1 MERSCASLCVL
12 NVGRNALGSDVPRA
26 AAAGTAL
33 VSLGLQAARLGPD
46 AAQPLA
52 ELIRHHTKLQVG
64 TCAAPPPPRSCR
76 WGCRPRA
83 SGPTPLSHL
92 PSSSATTPSCR
103 VGTCAAPPPPRS
115 CRWGCRPRASGPTPL
130 SHLPSSSATTPSCRW
145 VLVPPRPHRARVA
158 GAAGRAPRAR
168 RRSATCRAH
177 PPPHQAAGGYLCRP
191 APTALVSLGL
201 QAARLGPVRRSATC
215 RAHPPPHQ
223 AAGGYLCR
231 PAPTAL
237 VSLGLQ
243 AARLGPDAA
252 QPLAELIRHHTK
264 LQVGTCAAPPPPRS
278 CRWGC
283 RPRAS
288 GPTPLSHLPSS
299 SATTPSCR
307 WVLVPPRPPP
317 RSCRWGCRPAR
328 LGPGAAQPLAE
339 LILHHTKLQVGTC
352 AAPPH
357 RARVA
362 GAAGR
367 APRARRR
374 SATLPS
380 SSATTPS
387 CRWVLVPPRPH
398 RARVAGAAGRASR
411 ARRRLSHLPS
421 SSATTPSCRW
431 VLVPPRPHRAR
442 VAGAAGR
449 ASRARRRSATCRAHP
464 PPHQAAGGYLCRP
477 APTALVSLGLQ
488 AARLGPDAAQPLAEL
503 IRHHTKLQVCTCAAP
518 APTALVSLGLQA
530 RASRARRRSATCR
543 AHPPPHQAAGG
554 YLCRPAPTALVSLGL
569 QAARLGPDAAQ
580 PLAELIR
587 HHTKLQVGTCAAP
600 PPPRSCRWGL
610 QAARLGPDA
619 AQPLAELI
627 RHHTKLQVGT
637 CAAPPPPRSCRWGCR
652 PRVSG
657 PTPLSHLPSSS
668 ATTPSC
674 RWVLVPPP
682 PPPRSCRWGC
692 RPRVSGPTPL
702 SHLPSSSATTPSCR
716 WVLVPPRPHR
726 ARVAG
731 AAGRASRARRRSATC
746 RAHPPPHQ
754 AAGGY
759 LCRPAPTAL
768 VSLGLQAARLG
779 PDAAQ
784 PLAELIRHHTKLQRL
799 DLRENRL
806 GSIGLQAILNA
817 MKENTTLTQIDLDEP
832 PESLSLSAEDS
843 EMSLVRR
850 LTREIKTLCLRNEP
864 LAKQGETDP
873 MHRKISL
880 TCHTAC
886 LLRQGMGG
894 EEERRGRLRSPAP
907 SPAPSPAGS
916 PVPAPH
922 PNSRFSVTRVT
933 PERESSSDSCPS
945 TPTRPTYCH
954 TPSRFRVVQVMEPPK
969 IQVHPASTPR
979 KSASRFSVT
988 RNYDTMYNPSPSPPA
1003 SPAYNSP
1010 VRDPGAVVTT
1020 TPSTKSLP
1028 VIPKVMTSPVTV
1040 SPSFNPAP
1048 SVTVAREE
1056 SVRDEVRS
1064 LESIDNKTKD
1074 FILHTDKLPLQC
1086 EGIKTRSL
1094 ESEVLSKSNS
1104 KIECDNKTILASNVQ
1119 SNINLPTLVDN
1130 KTDVQ
1135 TEYKSHSDTK
1145 TPNLQT
1151 EVANKSSLPSEVGN
1165 KSSDL
1170 EIGKSNVES
1179 ILRLDA
1185 DSKSRLVDIE
1195 NKTVCQSDNENVG
1208 LQDAPGLR
1216 TDIDIKP
1223 VSQVYKPPLQIQ
1235 EIEKDIVKLKEAT
1248 TQVNQTSEQIEKL
1261 KDSCN
1266 KGIVEKSDE
1275 SETTR
1280 ISLKCEYTISMCVPK
1295 CASELT
1301 KTPVSTI
1308 QNVPMTDVL
1317 KDSTCKNMAD
1327 NLKIEPRTFKVDASD
1342 KNAEPTPSKTHTTIV
1357 ETLSELKIETTIID
1371 TTKSRNIDTKVFKTE
1386 SENKIVADCDVH
1398 DQSQEKM
1405 LEIQQSSVNKST
1417 NDGKEPNINAVS
1429 ETKDLSDKDK
1439 VIDNVKTVTIDLK
1452 YSDVVKNAIKHEQSK
1467 TTINQIVAITEDLG
1481 NIIKEMK
1488 TLVKDTVDGPVKD
1501 IVLKK
1506 NKSESSLDSPDL
1518 EVSRLTE
1525 KMSSVF
1531 DSNSSLEISGSSME
1545 SLNEHNKTVQELD
1558 RRKSGVILSG
1568 SSLESDITPINNN
1581 LLNLSVSS
1589 NDSVSPI
1596 FGKTRVIHDSLSSL
1610 EASVSSLDSG
1620 KQEKIMVTSADSGI
1634 EYSLQNPS
1642 ENKED
1647 NSSNEGTLTNNS
1659 SLKDTVKKP
1668 EIPLD
1673 SLTASPKR
1681 ASSLLDVPALKNKGL
1696 DRMRKI
1702 SWVAPSSSFQVPK
1715 PDEKETKP
1723 SHLEKLLSLFQHPS
1737 SLFSRNSGSD
1747 DEKKS
1752 ASSTPP
1758 RKDSSLSSSF
1768 WSWGSTIERDREE
1781 DSSEATDSTLSERV
1795 QVFFVDESFSRKLD
1809 SKTPSTDT
1817 DNTLSE
1823 FQSFPHESESDRDRE
1838 RVTVTTEDNIVQKLD
1853 LSVNSQDVDI
1863 AKNGA
1868 IDLKEKESVNIEK
1881 DEIARPRSFA
1891 AVLKASGSENS
1902 LSKQNSPDN
1911 GQSVDKLPSK
1921 VIRGIKEN
1929 ISPENTLTS
1938 SMTNTKT
1945 LAEELERQVKNPP
1958 VLEVL
1963 LKNEPKVDEIKAPSE
1978 LAPIATIEET
1988 EDIFPKIE
1996 DVKVDQNVSVDSGV
2010 AESYKKDKEIDLG
2023 KDALSYLVF
2032 ENRDYDIGSEN
2043 VIKTTVQQGSLA
2055 QELKDA
2061 AIKEILDLSPE
2072 LVLDEA
2078 ALDKT
2083 VFTTKEIIGLRTS
2096 PIIPE
2101 RAKLKKSNSLEDLSH
2116 MEAEKSSPKT
2126 KTIVFKVPESTTPRD
2141 IPERRAKL
2149 RTRSGSSPK
2158 SLPESLNKPCPFT
2171 KMESILTKKK
2181 KKVSSLGKI
2190 ARDSLLALNMSEEE
2204 IAEFRRSYKLTSVES
2219 LRSLESVSEDAN
2231 SQSGN
2236 SIDSRCRACLR
2247 TSQESL
2253 MSLDSINEDCRCTD
2267 DCEKQGRSA
2276 R

>member
-92 PSSSATTPSCR
+92 PSSSATTPS
-103 VGTCAAPPPPRS
+103 S
-115 CRWGCRPRASGPTPL
+115 
-130 SHLPSSSATTPSCRW
+130 RW

-158 GAAGRAPRAR
+158 GAAGRASRAR

-177 PPPHQAAGGYLCRP
+177 PPPHQAP
-191 APTALVSLGL
+191 
-201 QAARLGPVRRSATC
+201 
-215 RAHPPPHQ
+215 
-223 AAGGYLCR
+223 GGYLCR

-307 WVLVPPRPPP
+307 WVLVPPRP
-317 RSCRWGCRPAR
+317 R
-328 LGPGAAQPLAE
+328 
-339 LILHHTKLQVGTC
+339 
-352 AAPPH
+352 

-367 APRARRR
+367 AP
-374 SATLPS
+374 
-380 SSATTPS
+380 
-387 CRWVLVPPRPH
+387 
-398 RARVAGAAGRASR
+398 
-411 ARRRLSHLPS
+411 
-421 SSATTPSCRW
+421 
-431 VLVPPRPHRAR
+431 
-442 VAGAAGR
+442 
-449 ASRARRRSATCRAHP
+449 RARRRSATCRAHP

-477 APTALVSLGLQ
+477 APAALVSLGLQ

-503 IRHHTKLQVCTCAAP
+503 IRHHTKLQVGTCAAP
-518 APTALVSLGLQA
+518 PPPRSCRWGCRPRASGPTPLSHLPSSSATTPSSRWVLVPPRPRRARVAGA
-530 RASRARRRSATCR
+530 AGRASRARRRSATCR
-543 AHPPPHQAAGG
+543 AHPPPHQAPGG

-600 PPPRSCRWGL
+600 PPPRSCRWGCRPRASGPTPLSHLPSSSATTPSCRWVLVPPRPRRARVAGAAGRAPRARRRSATCRAHPPPHQAAGGYLCRPAPAALVSQGL

-652 PRVSG
+652 PRVLGPDAAQPLAELIRHHTKLQVGTCAAPPPPRSCRWGCRPRASG

-674 RWVLVPPP
+674 RW
-682 PPPRSCRWGC
+682 
-692 RPRVSGPTPL
+692 
-702 SHLPSSSATTPSCR
+702 
-716 WVLVPPRPHR
+716 
-726 ARVAG
+726 
-731 AAGRASRARRRSATC
+731 
-746 RAHPPPHQ
+746 
-754 AAGGY
+754 
-759 LCRPAPTAL
+759 
-768 VSLGLQAARLG
+768 
-779 PDAAQ
+779 
-784 PLAELIRHHTKLQRL
+784 RL

-979 KSASRFSVT
+979 KSASRFSVS

-1003 SPAYNSP
+1003 SPAYNPP

-1135 TEYKSHSDTK
+1135 TEYKSHSDSK

-1170 EIGKSNVES
+1170 EIGKSNAGS

-1185 DSKSRLVDIE
+1185 ESKSRLVDIE

-1266 KGIVEKSDE
+1266 KGILEKSDE

-1371 TTKSRNIDTKVFKTE
+1371 TTKSRNIDTKVLKTE

-1518 EVSRLTE
+1518 EVSRLTQ